1 MSRTNRY
8 CIIAFGK
15 RGDCMC
21 KDNGEYEEELQKLTN
36 LFRENLV
43 TKEDIV
49 ALKELLEIIVR
60 TKEDEKKK

>member
-1 MSRTNRY
+1 
-8 CIIAFGK
+8 
-15 RGDCMC
+15 MC